1 LSGGNQQKLMVGREL
16 ASRPAVL
23 VAHGP
28 TQGLD
33 IAAADLLR
41 RELRAVADTGAA
53 VVLISTDL
61 DEVLSLADRVTV
73 LVRGRL
79 VDEFPRES
87 VNLARL
93 GPAMAGLA

>member
-1 LSGGNQQKLMVGREL
+1 GGNQQKLMAGREL
-16 ASRPAVL
+16 ASCPAVL

-33 IAAADLLR
+33 IAAAALLR
-41 RELRAVADTGAA
+41 RELRVVADSGAA

-61 DEVLSLADRVTV
+61 DEVLSLADRVAV

-79 VDEFPRES
+79 VDEMPRES
-87 VNLARL
+87 GDAARL
-93 GPAMAGLA
+93 GRAMAGLV